1 MPDAQSL
8 LSKCMVLL
16 FIKFSQYNI
25 FSNEPHLTGNPFP
38 QTSVWTTDMTGNSNH
53 TFHLLLDSCEQ
64 GNRASQKELYRQ
76 YYAYAMN
83 ICLHYSSNREEASEI
98 LNDGFLK
105 VFKNMGQYR
114 RKSAFKSWLRRILI
128 NASIDYY
135 RRYHRDEVSLEV
147 IHLREPTTVNTAPG
161 QLNLD
166 DVLRIVQQLPPAYRL
181 VFNLHVVE
189 GFSHPEI
196 AKELGISVGT
206 SKSNLAKA
214 KKKLQ
219 NMLMN
224 SYPDQQ
230 KAQ

>member
-1 MPDAQSL
+1 MDQN
-8 LSKCMVLL
+8 SKH
-16 FIKFSQYNI
+16 F
-25 FSNEPHLTGNPFP
+25 
-38 QTSVWTTDMTGNSNH
+38 
-53 TFHLLLDSCEQ
+53 FHLLLDACER
-64 GNRASQKELYRQ
+64 GERASQKELYRQ

-83 ICLHYSSNREEASEI
+83 ICLHYSSNREEAGEI

-105 VFKNMGQYR
+105 VFKNLKQYR
-114 RKSAFKSWLRRILI
+114 RQSAFKSWLRRILI

-147 IHLREPTTVNTAPG
+147 VHLRETTIVNEAPG
-161 QLNLD
+161 QLELD
-166 DVLRIVQQLPPAYRL
+166 DVMRAVQQLPPAYRL

-196 AKELGISVGT
+196 AKELGISTGT

-219 NMLMN
+219 NMLRK

-230 KAQ
+230 KAK